1 MSFRLNIICLFRDSV
16 LHAAGSFPAPGF
28 RPARCGK
35 LSSFAIPPC
44 TLQEAFALR
53 DSVLH
58 AAGSFRAP
66 RFRPAR
72 CRKLS
77 RSAIPSCTLREAF
90 ALRDSVL
97 HAAGSFRSSRFRP
110 ARCGKLS
117 QQIIRPDR
125 VAGAGSPP
133 YNTGTTPLANGKD
146 SPRLSSK
153 ARSFPCRRRC
163 VPASYRAS
171 RSR

>member
-1 MSFRLNIICLFRDSV
+1 MPVSGFRPARCRKLSSSGIPPCTLREAFQLRDSA

-44 TLQEAFALR
+44 TLQEAFQLR
-53 DSVLH
+53 DSALH

-72 CRKLS
+72 C
-77 RSAIPSCTLREAF
+77 
-90 ALRDSVL
+90 
-97 HAAGSFRSSRFRP
+97 
-110 ARCGKLS
+110 GKLS
-117 QQIIRPDR
+117 QQIIRPGR

-133 YNTGTTPLANGKD
+133 CNTGTTPLANGKD

>member
-1 MSFRLNIICLFRDSV
+1 MPVSGFRPARCRKLSSSGIPPCTLREAFQLRDSA
-16 LHAAGSFPAPGF
+16 LHAAGSFRAPRF

-35 LSSFAIPPC
+35 LSQSAIPSC

-58 AAGSFRAP
+58 AAGSFRSP
-66 RFRPAR
+66 
-72 CRKLS
+72 
-77 RSAIPSCTLREAF
+77 
-90 ALRDSVL
+90 
-97 HAAGSFRSSRFRP
+97 RFRP

-117 QQIIRPDR
+117 QQTIRPDR

-133 YNTGTTPLANGKD
+133 CNTCTTPLANGKD

-163 VPASYRAS
+163 VPASYRTS